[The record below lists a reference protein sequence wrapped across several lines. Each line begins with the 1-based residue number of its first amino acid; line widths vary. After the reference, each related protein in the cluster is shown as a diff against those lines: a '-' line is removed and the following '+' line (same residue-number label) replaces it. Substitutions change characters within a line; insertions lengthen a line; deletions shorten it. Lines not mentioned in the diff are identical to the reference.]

1 MTDDKHSDEQ
11 PDQGMPEAPKI
22 EFPCDYP
29 LHVIGDNDRS
39 LEMRVLRIVQVHA
52 PELDTASVTLNDSSG
67 GRYRAVRLTIRATGV
82 PQLEALHRDLMA
94 DPLVRMVL

>member
-1 MTDDKHSDEQ
+1 MNDEPGDDGA
-11 PDQGMPEAPKI
+11 PAAPKI

-29 LHVIGDNDRS
+29 LHVIGDNDRA
-39 LEMRVLRIVQVHA
+39 LETRVVRIVQVHA
-52 PELDTASVTLNDSSG
+52 PELDAASVTLNDSSG